1 METEKN
7 LENLVKKYDSPA
19 HMYTEYPHKSF
30 WSEEFKESDYKESLN
45 LLSSDKKND
54 PMMMYVHIP
63 YCTKPCFFCTCHFK
77 VTNDHGDNGKIK
89 NYLSTLS
96 QEIDLL
102 GNFFDKNSINPK
114 FLEMHLGGG
123 SPTILNEGEFDYLI
137 EKINNLVKIN
147 DLEEFAIEID
157 PRAVNRERMLYY
169 HEKGINRISFG
180 IQDFDPKVQEAINR
194 VQSPEMVG
202 NLITSDIRS
211 LFKHGINFD
220 VIYGLPLQTKETIR
234 ETFKKIIELSPDRIA
249 FYPLGYNPEFAKHQ
263 EIMIDGRNGR
273 PNRLPDSFEKRML
286 FFEGLKILTDNN
298 YLRIGYDHFTKA
310 DNELAKAAKNKET
323 HWRALGVNI
332 KRDVDMIGIGPN
344 GTSTIGD
351 FYSQNYYLT
360 EGYEEHL
367 EKERFPTYRGHIMS
381 KNDRIRREI
390 IFKLRNSFSLDFENI
405 DKEHN
410 IDSKEYFKNEITRLE
425 GFARDGILNYSNNR
439 IEVTDLGKEFILNV
453 CDNFD
458 DYIHHE

>member
-1 METEKN
+1 METQKN

-19 HMYTEYPHKSF
+19 YMYTEYPHKSF
-30 WSEEFKESDYKESLN
+30 WSEEFGENDYKESLN
-45 LLSSDKKND
+45 LLSSHKKND

-77 VTNDHGDNGKIK
+77 VTRDHEKIK
-89 NYLSTLS
+89 NYLNTLS

-102 GNFFDKNSINPK
+102 SDFFDKNSINPR
-114 FLEMHLGGG
+114 FVEMHLGGG
-123 SPTILNEGEFDYLI
+123 SPTILNEEEFDYLI
-137 EKINNLVKIN
+137 ERVNTLVNIKN
-147 DLEEFAIEID
+147 LEEFAIEID
-157 PRAVNRERMLYY
+157 PRAVDRERMLYY
-169 HEKGINRISFG
+169 HQKGINRISFG
-180 IQDFDPKVQEAINR
+180 IQDFDIDVQEAINR
-194 VQSPEMVG
+194 VQSAELVG

-211 LFKHGINFD
+211 LFKYGVNFD
-220 VIYGLPLQTKETIR
+220 IIYGLPLQTEETMR
-234 ETFKKIIELSPDRIA
+234 ETFKKIIELSPDRVS
-249 FYPLGYNPEFAKHQ
+249 FYPLSYNPKFAPHQ
-263 EIMIDGRNGR
+263 KIMIDGHNGR
-273 PNRLPDSFEKRML
+273 PTRLPDSFERRTL
-286 FFEGLKILTDNN
+286 FFEGLKVLTDNN

-310 DNELAKAAKNKET
+310 DNELAKASKNKKT

-360 EGYEEHL
+360 EGYYQHL
-367 EKERFPTYRGHIMS
+367 EKKRFPIYRGHKLS
-381 KNDRIRREI
+381 KNDRIRRDV

-410 IDSKEYFKNEITRLE
+410 INSREYFKNEITRLE
-425 GFARDGILNYSNNR
+425 GFVRDGILNYSDNR

-458 DYIHHE
+458 DYVHHE